1 VRNTLV
7 AALVACADRPMQFRA
22 RRFLLGL
29 SSDELQFIAEYFGA
43 CILAS
48 GDGAACGDTEL
59 AGRTIRFQRHGAP
72 RQAADR
78 ELKLILLREY
88 LCRAGVQQVAIPIPH
103 SVH

>member
-1 VRNTLV
+1 MKIRT
-7 AALVACADRPMQFRA
+7 

-48 GDGAACGDTEL
+48 GEGAACGHTEL
-59 AGRTIRFQRHGAP
+59 AGRAIMHGAT
-72 RQAADR
+72 RADR

-88 LCRAGVQQVAIPIPH
+88 LCRAGVQEVPIPISH
-103 SVH
+103 LVH